1 MTSTNHNNDFNF
13 DDIINTLLKNK
24 NIDQNNNN
32 EEEEYKQEKKH
43 MEKLKYLINDS
54 SSDDEEQNIQD
65 NVQNL
70 FSDCDSD
77 KESNDNNSD
86 SDSEKEET
94 DEENVE
100 NNLNSETNN
109 KETIKNEKNDYEI
122 PDFLLGE
129 DIIGIDLGTTN
140 TCVSIWKDG
149 CAEIIPDEFGNKLIP
164 SCVAYTN
171 KNRYIGYDAKKQK
184 DINIKN
190 VFYEVK
196 RLIGRKINNK
206 YVQREKELLSYDII
220 SDDNNNILLK
230 SDTNK
235 TFTPEE
241 ISAAILSK
249 AKYIASDYLKKK
261 ITKCVITVPAHFND
275 GQRQAT
281 KDAAQIAGLECIR
294 IINEPTAAA
303 LAYGL
308 LERTKNSNNK
318 NRNILV
324 YDFGGGTLDVSL
336 LNIDNGIF
344 TVLGSSGN
352 MRLGGSDFDTCLIEY
367 CIKRFAKQN
376 PDFKLDKLQAISLQ
390 KLRNSCENAKQLLST
405 VTETYIAV
413 KDFYD
418 NKDLYFKIT
427 RQDFEALC
435 RDLFLLCIKPV
446 DDVLKSSDISIN
458 KIDEVI
464 LVGGMTRTPKIREL
478 LKIKLNKEPNCTI
491 NPDEAVAA
499 GAAIQAYLLSHPDN
513 PFSESVTL
521 LDSIA
526 LSLGVETI
534 GGLMSTIIKRGETI
548 PVTGRKI
555 YSTDKD
561 YVKNV
566 KIKVFEGER
575 RLTKDNFCVGE
586 FVLSGITPQP
596 RGIPEIDVMFNID
609 VNGIINVTA
618 TDKKTKQKSSM
629 FVTSNK
635 GRLNQN
641 QINMLI
647 EESLEFEIRD
657 ELEKRKKWM
666 HYEIED
672 MCSSILINIKSKLI
686 KITDTDR
693 EIIKDDINKIIKWLK
708 EKPYQERDDEEFEEI
723 TQKIKKKYTILI
735 IKGNLDNDD
744 DKIKSLGNKNI
755 TATGIYEDDEEEN
768 EKNAVFEK
776 IEEDEMGFKGLTDPE
791 KNELKNLRKSINE
804 LCYSIIDITTN
815 KNINL
820 SQHHINELKQYIDET
835 LIWISI
841 RSKITKNEYIEKIKE
856 INNNCDQIFD
866 HYKESGQNIFI
877 NKQEDLNKKEELEK
891 LCFIIKIMIE
901 EGAFPI
907 KEKYI
912 NKLENTIDE
921 ILDWVIGKND
931 TQHEINEDFY
941 NECELKIN
949 YINGLCNDLHNQ
961 MQGININD
969 NIDIFGNNRIILPE
983 HSELN
988 NNMDDDDDDE
998 NEKGGT
1004 SIISIL
1010 QKKKNDVIEKLII
1023 EASNED

>member
-1 MTSTNHNNDFNF
+1 MNNTNDDFNF
-13 DDIINTLLKNK
+13 DDIINTLSKNK
-24 NIDQNNNN
+24 KKHISENIDDN
-32 EEEEYKQEKKH
+32 EDYKQEKKH
-43 MEKLKYLINDS
+43 MEKLKHLI
-54 SSDDEEQNIQD
+54 DEESDEKQEQEIIEKK
-65 NVQNL
+65 NL
-70 FSDCDSD
+70 FSD
-77 KESNDNNSD
+77 SD
-86 SDSEKEET
+86 SDSNTEQELKSNNSEEDQDQDEDEDKENNIKISGKI
-94 DEENVE
+94 ENV
-100 NNLNSETNN
+100 
-109 KETIKNEKNDYEI
+109 DYEI
-122 PDFLLGE
+122 PECLLGE

-164 SCVAYTN
+164 SYVAYTY
-171 KNRYIGYDAKKQK
+171 KNRYIGNDAKKQK

-196 RLIGRKINNK
+196 RLIGRKIDNK
-206 YVQREKELLSYDII
+206 YVQREKELLSYDIT

-230 SDTNK
+230 SEINK
-235 TFTPEE
+235 LFTPEE
-241 ISAAILSK
+241 ISAAILTK
-249 AKYIASDYLKKK
+249 AKNIASDYLKKK

-281 KDAAQIAGLECIR
+281 KDAAQIAGLDCIR

-318 NRNILV
+318 TRNVLV

-367 CIKRFAKQN
+367 CIKRFARQN
-376 PDFKLDKLQAISLQ
+376 PDFELNKLHALSLQ
-390 KLRNSCENAKQLLST
+390 KLRTSCENAKQLLST

-413 KDFYD
+413 KDFHE

-446 DDVLKSSDISIN
+446 DDVLKSSDIAIN

-534 GGLMSTIIKRGETI
+534 GGLMSTIVKRGETI
-548 PVTGRKI
+548 PMTGKKT

-596 RGIPEIDVMFNID
+596 RGIPEIEVMFNID

-618 TDKKTKQKSSM
+618 TNKKTKEKSSM
-629 FVTSNK
+629 YVTSNK
-635 GRLNQN
+635 GRLNTN
-641 QINMLI
+641 QINILI

-686 KITDTDR
+686 KISDSDR
-693 EIIKDDINKIIKWLK
+693 DVIKDDINKIFLWLK
-708 EKPYQERDDEEFEEI
+708 EKPYQERDDNEFEDVM
-723 TQKIKKKYTILI
+723 QKIKKKYTILI
-735 IKGNLDNDD
+735 IKGKHDD
-744 DKIKSLGNKNI
+744 DSDNVKSTDDKSI
-755 TATGIYEDDEEEN
+755 TATSIYEDEEDEN

-776 IEEDEMGFKGLTDPE
+776 LEEDELGFKGLSNPE
-791 KNELKNLRKSINE
+791 KEELKNLRKSVNE
-804 LCYSIIDITTN
+804 LCYSILDITSN

-820 SQHHINELKQYIDET
+820 SQEHINELKEYIDDT
-835 LIWISI
+835 LLWINI
-841 RSKITKNEYIEKIKE
+841 KDKITKNEYIEKINE
-856 INNNCDQIFD
+856 INNNCDKIFE
-866 HYKESGQNIFI
+866 HYKESGQNIF
-877 NKQEDLNKKEELEK
+877 NDKQEELNKKEELEK
-891 LCFIIKIMIE
+891 LCYIIKIMIE
-901 EGAFPI
+901 ENAFPI
-907 KEKYI
+907 KEKHLT
-912 NKLENTIDE
+912 KLENTIE
-921 ILDWVIGKND
+921 ETLDWIIE
-931 TQHEINEDFY
+931 TTETNEEFF
-941 NECELKIN
+941 NECSLKIN
-949 YINGLCNDLHNQ
+949 HINDLCNNLHNQ
-961 MQGININD
+961 MQGVNIN
-969 NIDIFGNNRIILPE
+969 NNVDIFGNDRIIIPE
-983 HSELN
+983 QNLN
-988 NNMDDDDDDE
+988 NDTHDE
-998 NEKGGT
+998 EFEENNEKGGT

-1010 QKKKNDVIEKLII
+1010 QRKKKDVMEKLIM
-1023 EASNED
+1023 ESNND

>member
-1 MTSTNHNNDFNF
+1 MNNINCDDDFEF
-13 DDIINTLLKNK
+13 DDIINTLSKNK
-24 NIDQNNNN
+24 KNIENNDDKN
-32 EEEEYKQEKKH
+32 EYIQEKKH
-43 MEKLKYLINDS
+43 MEKLKHLIDNN
-54 SSDDEEQNIQD
+54 SDESDEEQEKIN
-65 NVQNL
+65 NKNL
-70 FSDCDSD
+70 FSDS
-77 KESNDNNSD
+77 ESEPEVKSNSD
-86 SDSEKEET
+86 DSEENEDEDENINLEINNESKKKT
-94 DEENVE
+94 DNV
-100 NNLNSETNN
+100 
-109 KETIKNEKNDYEI
+109 DYEI
-122 PDFLLGE
+122 PECLLGE

-164 SCVAYTN
+164 SYVAYTN
-171 KNRYIGYDAKKQK
+171 KNRYIGNDAKKQK

-196 RLIGRKINNK
+196 RLIGRKIDNK
-206 YVQREKELLSYDII
+206 YVQREKELLSYEIT
-220 SDDNNNILLK
+220 SDDNKNILLK
-230 SDTNK
+230 SELNK
-235 TFTPEE
+235 SFTPEE
-241 ISAAILSK
+241 ISAAILTK
-249 AKYIASDYLKKK
+249 AKNIASEYLKKK
-261 ITKCVITVPAHFND
+261 INKCVITVPAHFND

-318 NRNILV
+318 IRNVLV

-367 CIKRFAKQN
+367 CIKRFARQN
-376 PDFKLDKLQAISLQ
+376 SDFELDKLHALSLQ
-390 KLRNSCENAKQLLST
+390 KLRTSCENAKQLLST

-413 KDFYD
+413 KDFYE
-418 NKDLYFKIT
+418 NKDLCFKIT

-446 DDVLKSSDISIN
+446 DDVIKSSDIPIN

-499 GAAIQAYLLSHPDN
+499 GAGIQAYLLSHPDN

-548 PVTGRKI
+548 PVTGRKT

-596 RGIPEIDVMFNID
+596 RGIPEIEVMFNID

-618 TDKKTKQKSSM
+618 TNKKTKEKSSM
-629 FVTSNK
+629 YVTSNK

-641 QINMLI
+641 QINILI

-686 KITDTDR
+686 KISDSDR
-693 EIIKDDINKIIKWLK
+693 DVIKDDIHKIIIWLK
-708 EKPYQERDDEEFEEI
+708 EKPYQERDDSEFEEI
-723 TQKIKKKYTILI
+723 MQKIKKKYTILI
-735 IKGNLDNDD
+735 VKGKHDD
-744 DKIKSLGNKNI
+744 DEDNVKSVDNKNI
-755 TATGIYEDDEEEN
+755 TATGIYEDEEDEN
-768 EKNAVFEK
+768 EKNAVFDK
-776 IEEDEMGFKGLTDPE
+776 LEEEELGFRGLSNPE
-791 KNELKNLRKSINE
+791 KEELKNLRKSINE
-804 LCYSIIDITTN
+804 LCYSILDITSN

-820 SQHHINELKQYIDET
+820 SQEHINELKEYIDDT
-835 LIWISI
+835 LLWINI
-841 RSKITKNEYIEKIKE
+841 KEKITKNEYIEKINE
-856 INNNCDQIFD
+856 INNNCDKIFE
-866 HYKESGQNIFI
+866 HYKEAGKDIFN
-877 NKQEDLNKKEELEK
+877 NKQEDLNKKDELEK
-891 LCFIIKIMIE
+891 LCYIIKIMIE
-901 EGAFPI
+901 DGAFPI
-907 KEKYI
+907 KEKYL
-912 NKLENTIDE
+912 NKLENTIE
-921 ILDWVIGKND
+921 ETLDWIIEKND
-931 TQHEINEDFY
+931 KQNEINEINEKFY
-941 NECELKIN
+941 NECNIKIN
-949 YINGLCNDLHNQ
+949 FINELCNELHNQ
-961 MQGININD
+961 MQGVNIN
-969 NIDIFGNNRIILPE
+969 NKVDIFGNDRIIIPE
-983 HSELN
+983 QNSNDN
-988 NNMDDDDDDE
+988 NDE
-998 NEKGGT
+998 DFEENNEKGGT

-1010 QKKKNDVIEKLII
+1010 QRKKKDVIEKLII
-1023 EASNED
+1023 EANDVDNNI